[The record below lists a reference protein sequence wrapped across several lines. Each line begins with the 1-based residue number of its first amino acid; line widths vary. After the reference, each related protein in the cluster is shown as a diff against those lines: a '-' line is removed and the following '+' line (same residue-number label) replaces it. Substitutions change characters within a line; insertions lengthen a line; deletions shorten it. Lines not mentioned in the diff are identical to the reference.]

1 MKSLLSRYSDRIGS
15 NVGDM
20 CRHRLIGIGLNIP
33 PGCPYQ
39 IHPLTKIGKHIAGN
53 HGVWITRCNIDAVC
67 SRRKRRRD
75 ENIIHNR
82 MALAGEI

>member
-53 HGVWITRCNIDAVC
+53 LRIPAKLTGH
-67 SRRKRRRD
+67 S
-75 ENIIHNR
+75 
-82 MALAGEI
+82 AGT